1 MQPINTAK
9 KRFKCSK
16 CNMEFGYKT
25 NINTHIKRKTS
36 CIEGDNSTPICI
48 TTLFTNCQF
57 CNEQIKTETSV
68 DFMKKHL
75 EICQKKNT
83 ITTTTINY
91 NTTINNYIQLNS
103 YERPA
108 LSHLKFSKNLL
119 MSRQQILKQ
128 VNFNPDIP
136 ENHNIIFD
144 PETAMYKVYKNNSYF
159 DTVTYEKLLP
169 LLDFPL
175 DKAQEYMIDNSG
187 MIGKELEAL
196 RNEVDASYSELEK
209 ANKRQY
215 GQIIKDNSKIAL
227 KTRNYIDSLKQ
238 IDDKSEEEDSF

>member
-1 MQPINTAK
+1 MQTTNPAK
-9 KRFKCSK
+9 KRFSCSK
-16 CNMEFGYKT
+16 CNMEFGHKT
-25 NINTHIKRKTS
+25 NINTHFKRKTS
-36 CIEGDNSTPICI
+36 CVEGDNSIPACV

-57 CNEQIKTETSV
+57 CSAQIKTETNV
-68 DFMKKHL
+68 NFMEKHL
-75 EICQKKNT
+75 EICRNKNT
-83 ITTTTINY
+83 ITTINY
-91 NTTINNYIQLNS
+91 NTTINNTNYIQLNS

-227 KTRNYIDSLKQ
+227 KTINCLGVG
-238 IDDKSEEEDSF
+238 DKKEE